1 MATRQE
7 LEILLKARNETDAA
21 FKALSQAVRAVEG
34 ETEKTASGFRSQAKA
49 VDEWFGK
56 HDAAFKNVAAGAAVV
71 GGAVIAMGA
80 GIYALGQRGSDV
92 LNVTGAFQKLTTAA
106 GLSYDLM
113 LTEGRQATRGM
124 ISDYD
129 LMLNANRLL
138 GAQLPITESQFATM
152 SRQAIALGRS
162 VGKDAAESLDRL
174 AMGLSKVEPELLD
187 EINLKVDAVAANK
200 AMAASLG
207 ISTEA
212 LSSQQRQIA
221 FVNAVME
228 QMATRTATMGDL
240 TLTFADR
247 VAIGKTQFKNMLDVI
262 GQGVALSPSM
272 NKALDLIGLSL
283 LDAFGTNKQQ
293 TLQKT
298 IEWVDYFAQITVK
311 TAQAVVTGAKYMGQA
326 YYGFRV
332 LFEAQMFAVTGVIEL
347 VMKAQ
352 LKLFEVGAKIP
363 GPMMLVYGKLRD
375 ELREVVTW
383 TEGARQG
390 FGKAA
395 GDSAR
400 ASEAWGKKND
410 DLNASLSSMLAAMQ
424 KASAEGPKMAT
435 AQTGVARA
443 TDTATASTVNQAK
456 EAEKARK
463 ELEAFLK
470 VIDKQN
476 DALDIS
482 NAELKWAAVYWKQYA
497 DNVTPFVQMSPK
509 LVTDTYELAAGLKG
523 VGIAMDTVN
532 PKTIS
537 LTEGFDELEDA
548 AAQSRAELDAYG
560 ENTARNI
567 IGAFDTI
574 ANSFDGITGR
584 ILSGWVGMFDAMV
597 QASQANGGKL
607 WDWMSG
613 ASNGGTVMG
622 PDGKPVSRSSL
633 PGSLGSGG
641 SSAGRVGAGLSVGVE
656 SFGQGYQ
663 FGAGYGKTVGTLA
676 GAGSGAATGALI
688 GTYVMP
694 GLGTGT
700 GAAIGAIAGG
710 LGGYLGGRKKDKEDK
725 AALAELQK
733 DLLATY
739 GGMERLK
746 KLADDVGVNI
756 DKAFSSKKPADALK
770 VIEQF
775 SMALDKQKEKLEGIN
790 TATEGL
796 NDRAVVAFAG
806 GIDQATGKV
815 MALGEAGQKE
825 FDRLAIYATAAF
837 AATVKETGNL
847 GAALDA
853 IEPTL
858 AKLVEGQKLFG
869 FEGNETINK
878 LLGFRE
884 VVNAN
889 RDVFD
894 SLAANTKMMEGFG
907 AAGVMTRGLFNT
919 FAEDAAAQYEKLTG
933 RGVDANDALV
943 AMAPTLQ
950 ELYEGQKKYGGVTDE
965 TTAKLIEQAKEQ
977 GLVGDHMMG
986 VNEQILQAT
995 LDISSA
1001 IKDLAA
1007 AMRGE
1012 LPAAASAAA
1021 GGIQEAFH
1029 GTRIVIPVEY
1039 DDGGGYRPN
1048 GGDYGGERPGYATG
1062 GTIPFTPGG
1071 RIVRV
1076 GERGT
1081 ERIVSDEQLTAIVAR
1096 AMAHGGGMGGGGT
1109 VVIHNEIGGQRV
1121 NTHIVDT
1128 AKAAMRN
1135 GQIPVPRKAVVEKVF

>member
-200 AMAASLG
+200 AMAQSLG

-272 NKALDLIGLSL
+272 NKALDLIGAGI

-435 AQTGVARA
+435 AQTDVARA

-463 ELEAFLK
+463 ELEAFLE

-476 DALDIS
+476 DALGIS

-532 PKTIS
+532 PKTID
-537 LTEGFDELEDA
+537 LTEGFDDLEDA
-548 AAQSRAELDAYG
+548 AEKARAELEAYG

-567 IGAFDTI
+567 IGAFDQI
-574 ANSFDGITGR
+574 AMGFDGVTGR
-584 ILSGWVGMFDAMV
+584 ILSGWVGMFDQMV
-597 QASQANGGKL
+597 QVSQQNNGKL
-607 WDWMSG
+607 WQFMQSEM
-613 ASNGGTVMG
+613 GG
-622 PDGKPVSRSSL
+622 KI
-633 PGSLGSGG
+633 GG
-641 SSAGRVGAGLSVGVE
+641 GLQVGVQ
-656 SFGQGYQ
+656 SFGQGYGLGSQ
-663 FGAGYGKTVGTLA
+663 YGKTAGVLA
-676 GAGSGAATGALI
+676 GAGAGAATGAMAGSVI
-688 GTYVMP
+688 P
-694 GLGTGT
+694 GLGTAA
-700 GAAIGAIAGG
+700 GALIGGGAGAIGGYFGG
-710 LGGYLGGRKKDKEDK
+710 KKQEKEQK
-725 AALAELQK
+725 AALAELQS
-733 DLLATY
+733 DLLKTY
-739 GGMERLK
+739 GGMDRLK
-746 KLADDVGVNI
+746 ALAEQVGVNI

-796 NDRAVVAFAG
+796 NERAVVAFAG

-894 SLAANTKMMEGFG
+894 ALAANTKMMEGFG

-1012 LPAAASAAA
+1012 LPSAATAAAD
-1021 GGIQEAFH
+1021 GITAAFH
-1029 GTRIVIPVEY
+1029 GKRIVIPVEY
-1039 DDGGGYRPN
+1039 DDRGGYRPD
-1048 GGDYGGERPGYATG
+1048 GGDYGGDRPGYATG